1 MKTTPRTMD
10 SMLSLYRRHTS
21 KCAHRRKG
29 SGYLKCGCPVWCW
42 GALPSGKFIRRS
54 VSTRNMSAAR
64 RTVECWERNENPDK
78 PPSLARA
85 TELFL
90 AMHAD
95 SSQATQVKYA
105 KIMRL
110 FREFS
115 ERWGY
120 AHLDQVTVE
129 TFDRYRETRDVAPL
143 TWSKELQVLRSF
155 CEFCVRRKWLQRNL
169 AREVEM
175 PRGIK
180 SADREPYTE
189 AEMVSML
196 QACEVIGQKPYERL
210 RARALVLVMRYTGL
224 SIGSAFML
232 RRDALR
238 EGYVEVRR
246 AKNGKPVKV
255 PVALDLTA
263 ALEAV
268 PVPCGAEPDC
278 PYYFFAP
285 GRDPDGAVR
294 RAIRTMAAVF
304 RRAGIR
310 NGKTHRFRHTLATR
324 MVENGASFED
334 VAAVLGNSARIV
346 EKHYAKWSKGRQE
359 RIDRYFRAAHGR
371 QEETGVVH

>member
-1 MKTTPRTMD
+1 MD

-21 KCAHRRKG
+21 NCSHRRKG

-42 GALPSGKFIRRS
+42 GALPNGRFIRRS
-54 VSTRNMSAAR
+54 VSTRNMSEAR
-64 RTVECWERNENPDK
+64 RTVERWERETNPEK
-78 PPSLARA
+78 PPSLVGA

-90 AMHAD
+90 AHHAD
-95 SSQATQVKYA
+95 SSQATRTKYG

-110 FREFS
+110 FREFC
-115 ERWGY
+115 EQWEYEQLG
-120 AHLDQVTVE
+120 QITVE
-129 TFDRYRETRDVAPL
+129 TFDRYRETRAVAPL

-155 CEFCVRRKWLQRNL
+155 CEFCVRRDWLRRNI
-169 AREVEM
+169 AREAEM

-180 SADREPYTE
+180 PADREPYTE
-189 AEMVSML
+189 AEMVAML
-196 QACEVIGQKPYERL
+196 QACYVIGQEPYERL

-224 SIGSAFML
+224 SIRSAFML
-232 RRDALR
+232 RRDAVR
-238 EGYVEVRR
+238 DGYVVVRR

-255 PVALDLTA
+255 PVAFDLTA

-268 PVPCGAEPDC
+268 PLPWGAEPDC
-278 PYYFFAP
+278 EYYFMTP

-294 RAIRTMAAVF
+294 RAIRTMASVF

-359 RIDRYFRAAHGR
+359 RIDRYFRAAHGM
-371 QEETGVVH
+371 EEESEVVQ